1 MLGYDLLIFA
11 IGLAF
16 LLKGAGVLVEN
27 ASRIAKQLGVSE
39 FVIGLSLI
47 AIGTSV
53 PELIVASIS
62 SITGNGGIALGDI
75 VGANIANIALN
86 LGISA
91 GIAAI
96 YIRKRIFDK
105 DCLIVFGSAALFYVL
120 SLDNVI
126 SRVDGMLLL
135 AVFTYY
141 LVFLSGRMKHF
152 EDVFSLRAYVNLLF
166 RKKDVKSAGIKGKIE
181 LKNLLLASLSIA
193 AILFGGYLLVNGAV
207 GLASDFN
214 IQSSLV
220 GLTIVAL
227 STSAPELA
235 VSLQAIKRGMPNI
248 LIGNILGSN
257 IANVLLVMG
266 FAALLNPLAVAKPL
280 LDYSMP
286 LMLIITAVLLMFGYV
301 NLRISRKE
309 GLLLIAL
316 YIAAIYFSF
325 AGTATA

>member
-11 IGLAF
+11 IGLAL

-27 ASRIAKQLGVSE
+27 ATRIAKRLGVSE
-39 FVIGLSLI
+39 FAIGLSLI

-53 PELIVASIS
+53 PEFIVASIAS
-62 SITGNGGIALGDI
+62 LSNNGGIALGNI
-75 VGANIANIALN
+75 VGANITNIALN

-96 YIRKRIFDK
+96 YIKRKIFDK
-105 DCLIVFGSAALFYVL
+105 DCLIVFGSAALLYVL
-120 SLDNVI
+120 ALDNVI
-126 SRVDGMLLL
+126 SRSDGLILL
-135 AVFTYY
+135 AVFAYY
-141 LVFLSGRMKHF
+141 LIFLSGRMKHF
-152 EDVFSLRAYVNLLF
+152 EDVFKLRAYENLFF
-166 RKKDVKSAGIKGKIE
+166 RRKNAKEIKSGGKIGA
-181 LKNLLLASLSIA
+181 KNALLALLSIA
-193 AILFGGYLLVNGAV
+193 AILFGGYLIVDGAA
-207 GLASDFN
+207 GLASDLN
-214 IQSSLV
+214 IQSGLV

-235 VSLQAIKRGMPNI
+235 VSLQAIKRRLPNI

-257 IANVLLVMG
+257 IANVLLVTG

-286 LMLIITAVLLMFGYV
+286 MMLIITAVLLMFGYV
-301 NLRISRKE
+301 NLRISRRE

-325 AGTATA
+325 AGAAA